1 MASTPADSNGEDGPA
16 VDDQIGETHSEL
28 AGGDSGLIPDDKS
41 CVTQNGERVEADG
54 GQEKHEDD
62 KKPSP
67 EHVSVNDEQT
77 TGDKTDM
84 STAVNENVSSV
95 SAAPENDSTVSGP
108 EREDATVK
116 SPKQEQIS
124 DENDSPASKQF
135 TGCKPNDDSNVT
147 EKTVT
152 EGSEDDNKRRVSI
165 EMSSSDG
172 EPLSR
177 MDSEDRWVS
186 FHWLFQVRQITSGNV
201 SWTEKIMLIR

>member
-1 MASTPADSNGEDGPA
+1 MASTPADINGEDGPA
-16 VDDQIGETHSEL
+16 VDDQTGEAHSEL
-28 AGGDSGLIPDDKS
+28 AGGDSGLITDDKS

-67 EHVSVNDEQT
+67 EHASVNDEQT
-77 TGDKTDM
+77 TGDCKTEI
-84 STAVNENVSSV
+84 SAAVSENGSSV
-95 SAAPENDSTVSGP
+95 SAALENDSNVSGT

-116 SPKQEQIS
+116 SPKQEQLS
-124 DENDSPASKQF
+124 DENDSPASKQC
-135 TGCKPNDDSNVT
+135 TGCKPNDESNVT
-147 EKTVT
+147 EKAVT
-152 EGSEDDNKRRVSI
+152 EGSEDDNKRRASI

-186 FHWLFQVRQITSGNV
+186 FHWLLQVHKITSAGC
-201 SWTEKIMLIR
+201 SEQIMLIR

>member
-1 MASTPADSNGEDGPA
+1 MASTSADSNGEDGPA
-16 VDDQIGETHSEL
+16 VDDQTGEQHSEL
-28 AGGDSGLIPDDKS
+28 AGGDSGLIADDKS

-67 EHVSVNDEQT
+67 EHASFNDEQT
-77 TGDKTDM
+77 TGDCKTEM
-84 STAVNENVSSV
+84 SAAVNENGSSA
-95 SAAPENDSTVSGP
+95 SAALENDSIVSGP

-124 DENDSPASKQF
+124 DENDSPASKQC
-135 TGCKPNDDSNVT
+135 TGCKPGDEST

-177 MDSEDRWVS
+177 MDSEDRWVA
-186 FHWLFQVRQITSGNV
+186 FHWLSQVHQITNAS
-201 SWTEKIMLIR
+201 STE